1 MSLTPVPPRWPTMA
15 VQEFFEFGG
24 KNLSMATRY
33 TVKVPQVADW
43 RAMVKCQQ
51 ACPVHTD
58 ARGYVTAIARGEWEL
73 GYEIAHDPNPLSTI
87 CGRICGAPCEK
98 ACRRGVIGPDYEPIA
113 IRPLKRLLTER
124 YGPEAKQHLPGVRP
138 EPTFIPLETLDF
150 GPYPVPPSERRI
162 LPGQGPQTEYSRVRW
177 SREQLQALA
186 ATPGRK
192 RGKVAVIGA
201 GPSGLTVAHDLAI
214 LGHQVV
220 IYEAGPKAGG
230 MIRYGVPIYRID
242 QEAVEAEIQ
251 SILDLG
257 VEIRY
262 NTPIGRDITL
272 ADLRRQY
279 DAVYLGLGLMEGRR
293 LNIEGADLDGVITA
307 VDLLLNYNLGYRVQL
322 GKRVIVV
329 GGGDVAM
336 DAARTALRLGQVT
349 AVQER
354 ALAEQEARS
363 EEESEAVHAALDVAR
378 TALRLGVADV
388 RMIALESWEEMPASR
403 FEIEEALEEGI
414 QIFPRLG
421 PNRILG
427 QNGRVT
433 GLEVIEVAS
442 VFDEQ
447 RRFNPKFKPGT
458 ERVLECDTVILAI
471 GQKAN
476 LEALGGADDIAI
488 TPRGLVQ
495 INPETL
501 QTTAPD
507 VFAGGDVAFGPR
519 LIIHAVRDGH
529 LAALGIDQYIQGRT
543 YRVEERVEWKPLPG
557 HTMFPDWTK
566 KPREK
571 VPSLPV
577 ERRTGISVIELGYT
591 PEQGIEQG
599 SRCLECSVNT
609 IFDGTKC
616 ILCNGCV
623 DVCPWDCLKI
633 VRIDQMMGDPLLEQV
648 VEAHLGAPIAAW
660 AQEQVPTV
668 AAMLKDDE
676 ACTRCA
682 LCAKRCP
689 TGAITMEAF
698 RFEERLVPTA

>member
-1 MSLTPVPPRWPTMA
+1 MS
-15 VQEFFEFGG
+15 
-24 KNLSMATRY
+24 TRY
-33 TVKVPQVADW
+33 TVKVPQVEDW
-43 RAMVKCQQ
+43 RAMIKCQQ

-73 GYEIAHDPNPLSTI
+73 GYEMAHDPNPLSTV

-124 YGPEAKQHLPGVRP
+124 YGPEAQQHLPGVAAQP
-138 EPTFIPLETLDF
+138 AGFIPLAEVGF
-150 GPYPVPPSERRI
+150 GPYLTPPPERRT
-162 LPGQGPQTEYSRVRW
+162 LPGEGPEMTYSRVRW
-177 SREQLQALA
+177 SRQTLMELA

-192 RGKVAVIGA
+192 RGRVAVIGA
-201 GPSGLTVAHDLAI
+201 GPSSLTVAHDLAL

-230 MIRYGVPIYRID
+230 MIRYGVPVYRID
-242 QEAVEAEIQ
+242 QQALDAEIE
-251 SILDLG
+251 SILAMG
-257 VEIRY
+257 VEIHY
-262 NTPIGRDITL
+262 NTPIGRDLTL

-336 DAARTALRLGQVT
+336 DAARTALRLGQLT
-349 AVQER
+349 AAQAG
-354 ALAEQEARS
+354 ALAESEARA
-363 EEESEAVHAALDVAR
+363 EEEADAVHAALDVAR

-388 RMIALESWEEMPASR
+388 RLIALESWEEMPASR

-427 QNGRVT
+427 EGGRVR
-433 GLEVIEVAS
+433 GLEVIEVAA

-447 RRFNPKFKPGT
+447 GRFNPKFKPGT
-458 ERVLECDTVILAI
+458 ERVLECETVILAI

-495 INPETL
+495 VDPETL

-529 LAALGIDQYIQGRT
+529 LAALGMDRYLQGKPL
-543 YRVEERVEWKPLPG
+543 RVETTVHWTPLPG

-566 KPREK
+566 KPRTR

-577 ERRTGISVIELGYT
+577 ERRTGISVIELGYS
-591 PEQGIEQG
+591 PEEGQEQG

-609 IFDGTKC
+609 IFDGSKC

-623 DVCPWDCLKI
+623 DVCPWNCLKI
-633 VRIDQMMGDPLLEQV
+633 VRIDQMRGDALLDQV
-648 VEAHLGAPIAAW
+648 VAAHLGAPISAW
-660 AQEQVPTV
+660 ADEDVPTV

-698 RFEERLVPTA
+698 RFEERITVSA